1 MALTTRLL
9 IAASVVLVA
18 FLSLTGLALDRA
30 FRDSTLS
37 GVRDRLQAHVYML
50 LGAAEID
57 PGQGLSMTAGLPE
70 ARLMVPDSG
79 LYALISDAQGQILW
93 RSQSLLGLTLQPL
106 PDPPD
111 IGRTHFQAHRSRDG
125 HDLFLTGFT
134 VFWEIDPEHYQRY
147 TFWVAES
154 TVYYQREVDSF
165 RFSLWTWLLG
175 AAGMLLVV
183 QVLVVNWTLRP
194 LRQVAR
200 EIRDIEAGQR
210 TQLSGHY
217 PRELQPLTANLN
229 QLVREGRNQLE
240 RYRNALG
247 DLAHS
252 LKTPLAVLRSATEQS
267 LSNEELHQRVKTQ
280 VQRMNQTV
288 DYQLQRAAASGRST
302 LRAPIAVS
310 ETARKIRDSL
320 LKVYADKALEFTLR
334 AESVLRF
341 QGDEGDLLEIL
352 GNLADNACKWADQQ
366 VSITLYGDSSAAR
379 LTLVVED
386 DGPGMAAEHRQR
398 LLQRWERG
406 DEGTPGHGIG
416 LAVVRNLVEE
426 VYHGQ
431 LLIDHSAL
439 GGARI
444 TAQLNG

>member
-9 IAASVVLVA
+9 IAASVVLIA
-18 FLSLTGLALDRA
+18 FLGLTGLALDQA

-50 LGAAEID
+50 LGAADID
-57 PGQGLSMTAGLPE
+57 PGQGLSITAGLPE

-79 LYALISDAQGQILW
+79 LYALISEAQGQILW
-93 RSQSLLGLTLQPL
+93 RSQSLLGLTLHPL
-106 PDPPD
+106 PASPD
-111 IGRTHFQAHRSRDG
+111 IGKTRFQIHRSRDG
-125 HDLFLTGFT
+125 QDLFLTGFT
-134 VFWEIDPEHYQRY
+134 VFWEIGPQNYQRY

-334 AESVLRF
+334 ADPALHF

-352 GNLADNACKWADQQ
+352 GNLADNACKWANQQ
-366 VSITLYGDSSAAR
+366 VSITLYGDSSAAH

-386 DGPGMAAEHRQR
+386 DGPGIAAKHRHR

-406 DEGTPGHGIG
+406 DEATPGHGIG

-439 GGARI
+439 GGTRI